1 MEHEAHNPNVDNLRE
16 KFVATV
22 DSKETVLPVDCPT
35 LVSEDIP
42 VGENIGDYGN
52 TGVGKGKSKVSEE
65 KSKSWA
71 NITKNA
77 NVPKMMSSNLT
88 GLVIN

>member
-1 MEHEAHNPNVDNLRE
+1 MEHEAYNPNVDNLRE

-22 DSKETVLPVDCPT
+22 DSKEAVLPVDCPT

-42 VGENIGDYGN
+42 VGENIGDYG
-52 TGVGKGKSKVSEE
+52 KKVSEE